1 MRVHTGDLHG
11 NMSRIIE
18 FIQKNQGKENC
29 YLFVHGDA
37 GINYDLGEGDRKKK
51 QELQKA
57 VDEFWQKN
65 QKECNILLIR
75 GNHECRPENIYSY
88 EKQMR
93 WGGQVYVESEYPNL
107 IFLKDGELFKIEGS
121 QYLVLGGGYSSDYF
135 SRMLN
140 NEGWWP
146 DEELSKIE
154 WQKIIGRL
162 EEKNQ
167 KDLDLLNLIV
177 LSHVLPK
184 SCEKVFTERKQTSRT
199 EEKMDEILD
208 RFGSSIK
215 AWYAGHYHI
224 NEERNMS
231 ENWKGEVRIFYDC
244 FWKE

>member
-107 IFLKDGELFKIEGS
+107 IFLKDGELFKI
-121 QYLVLGGGYSSDYF
+121 
-135 SRMLN
+135 
-140 NEGWWP
+140 
-146 DEELSKIE
+146 
-154 WQKIIGRL
+154 
-162 EEKNQ
+162 
-167 KDLDLLNLIV
+167 
-177 LSHVLPK
+177 
-184 SCEKVFTERKQTSRT
+184 
-199 EEKMDEILD
+199 
-208 RFGSSIK
+208 
-215 AWYAGHYHI
+215 
-224 NEERNMS
+224 
-231 ENWKGEVRIFYDC
+231 
-244 FWKE
+244 

>member
-18 FIQKNQGKENC
+18 FIQKNQGKEKC

-184 SCEKVFTERKQTSRT
+184 SCAKVFTERKQTSRT
-199 EEKMDEILD
+199 EEKMDEILE

-215 AWYAGHYHI
+215 PGTQDI
-224 NEERNMS
+224 IISMKRETCR
-231 ENWKGEVRIFYDC
+231 KTGRV
-244 FWKE
+244 K